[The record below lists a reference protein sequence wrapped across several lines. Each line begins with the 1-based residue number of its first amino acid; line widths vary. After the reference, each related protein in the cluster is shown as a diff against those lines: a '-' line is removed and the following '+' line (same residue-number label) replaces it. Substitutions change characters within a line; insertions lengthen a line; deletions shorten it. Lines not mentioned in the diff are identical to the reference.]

1 MLISILALPL
11 HFHVSR
17 YCLRF
22 SGEKEIFDRSP
33 CSQQLPIKEIVSS
46 GGERTPVSFA
56 HYRQRLT
63 QLLLAALQVESDSV
77 NTHLLLGAVYKLFG
91 YLKPLLIY
99 LCIFL
104 VGGLA
109 NLIHDLASYDQ
120 MDSGGTSQHGH
131 DGVATPMPTDS
142 ASNIIP
148 STSETHSCHSAS
160 STSYP
165 SLSETTLE
173 SHYEHDTSFTGSSY
187 NAPTPS
193 YPLCRWHFR

>member
-1 MLISILALPL
+1 MKTFCLPLKCICICRSHINRIELRRASINMLISILALPL

-33 CSQQLPIKEIVSS
+33 CSQQLPIEEIVSS
-46 GGERTPVSFA
+46 GGKRTPVSFA

-120 MDSGGTSQHGH
+120 MDSGGGLRSMDTTVWLRRCQQIQH
-131 DGVATPMPTDS
+131 PT
-142 ASNIIP
+142 
-148 STSETHSCHSAS
+148 
-160 STSYP
+160 
-165 SLSETTLE
+165 
-173 SHYEHDTSFTGSSY
+173 
-187 NAPTPS
+187 
-193 YPLCRWHFR
+193 